1 MQTDLTGTQLI
12 GGQPHSTPGHTF
24 HATNPA
30 TAQALTPHFAEATRA
45 EVDQACKL
53 AASAFDAVRSK
64 SPKDRAKLLRAM
76 ADQLM
81 ALGDTL
87 VQRAVEETGLPKGRI
102 EGERGRTTGQLRA
115 FADLIEEGSWVDATI
130 DRAQPDRTP
139 LPKPDVRRML
149 VPIGPVVVFG
159 ASNFPLA
166 FSVGGGDSA
175 SALAAG
181 CPVVCKGHPA
191 HPGTS
196 ELVARACAQAVA
208 DCGFPP
214 GTFSLIQG
222 ASIEVGVWLVTH
234 PAIKAVGFTGSL
246 RGGRA
251 LYDAA
256 AARPEPIPV
265 YAEMGST
272 NPVFIL
278 PGALAERGETI
289 AQGLV
294 GSVTMGV
301 GQFCTKPGMVFV
313 MEKREASSEKREGIA
328 EAFLSKAESLF
339 TAAAA
344 GVMLHEGI
352 RGNFEK
358 GSKRLAGVDGI
369 QMRVAGGRGE
379 GAGSSQ
385 KAAMFQTTAANLLA
399 RPEIAEEVF
408 GPSTLAVTAQSREE
422 ILSAARALQGHLTA
436 TIHGTLADLAE
447 WKDLVEILQTKVGR
461 IIFNAWP
468 TGVEVTHAMVHG
480 GPYPATTDSRATSVG
495 TSAIYRWA
503 RPVCFQGFPS
513 EALPLE
519 LRDGNPA
526 SIWRKIEGKLT
537 KD

>member
-1 MQTDLTGTQLI
+1 MQLDLHGKQLI
-12 GGQPHSTPGHTF
+12 AGQATAASGQTF

-30 TAQALTPHFAEATRA
+30 TAQRLTTDFAEATRD
-45 EVDQACKL
+45 EVDRACTL
-53 AASAFDAVRSK
+53 AAQSFDAVRAR
-64 SPKDRAKLLRAM
+64 PAKDRAALLRAM
-76 ADQLM
+76 ADQIM
-81 ALGDTL
+81 ALGDAL
-87 VQRAVEETGLPKGRI
+87 VTRAVEETGLPKARI

-130 DRAQPDRTP
+130 DRALPDRQP

-196 ELVARACAQAVA
+196 ELVARACHAAVEQ
-208 DCGFPP
+208 CGFPA

-222 ASIEVGVWLVTH
+222 ASIDVGLWLVTH

-256 AARPEPIPV
+256 AKRDEPIPV
-265 YAEMGST
+265 YSEMGST
-272 NPVFIL
+272 NPVFVL
-278 PGALAERGETI
+278 PRALAERGEKI
-289 AQGLV
+289 ADGLV

-301 GQFCTKPGMVFV
+301 GQFCTKPGLVILPTG
-313 MEKREASSEKREGIA
+313 EAASGKA
-328 EAFLSKAESLF
+328 DAFLAKAESLF
-339 TAAAA
+339 AAAAA

-352 RGNFEK
+352 RANFESGAQHLGK
-358 GSKRLAGVDGI
+358 TAGV
-369 QMRVAGGRGE
+369 QTRVKGGRPD
-379 GAGSSQ
+379 GAGSGA
-385 KAAMFQTTAANLLA
+385 KAMLFQTTAADLIGN
-399 RPEIAEEVF
+399 PEIAEEVF
-408 GPSTLAVTAQSREE
+408 GPSTVAVTADSREQV
-422 ILSAARALQGHLTA
+422 LAAARALKGHLTA
-436 TIHGTLADLAE
+436 TIHGTPEDLAE
-447 WKDLVEILQTKVGR
+447 WKELVDVLQTKVGR
-461 IIFNAWP
+461 IVFNGWP

-495 TSAIYRWA
+495 SAAIYRWA
-503 RPVCFQGFPS
+503 RPVCFQNFPTD
-513 EALPLE
+513 ALPAE
-519 LRDGNPA
+519 LRDGNPLG
-526 SIWRKIEGKLT
+526 IWRKVEGKLT